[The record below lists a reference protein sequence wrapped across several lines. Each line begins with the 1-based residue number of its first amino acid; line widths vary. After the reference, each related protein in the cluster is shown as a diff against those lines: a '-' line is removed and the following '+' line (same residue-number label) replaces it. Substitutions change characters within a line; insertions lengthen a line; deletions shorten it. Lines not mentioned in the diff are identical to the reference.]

1 MARDFAK
8 GLYSSLAW
16 QQVSAYY
23 MSSKNYICERCGKP
37 AKICHHKTWLT
48 PSNISNTSISLN
60 PDNLECLCQECHN
73 IEHMRSDAA
82 IYFDDNGNVRA
93 IKEST
98 TIQEHKAAADLIDDT
113 LEKARALLS
122 VVSCDD
128 KTQG

>member
-8 GLYSSLAW
+8 ALYKSAAW

-23 MSSKNYICERCGKP
+23 MQSKNYICERCGKP

-73 IEHMRSDAA
+73 IEHNRDDAA
-82 IYFDDNGNVRA
+82 IYFDKDGNV
-93 IKEST
+93 IHVKESV
-98 TIQEHKAAADLIDDT
+98 TIQEHKAAADLVDETIQ
-113 LEKARALLS
+113 KARALLS
-122 VVSCDD
+122 VVSRDEE
-128 KTQG
+128 

>member
-8 GLYSSLAW
+8 ALYKSTAW

-73 IEHMRSDAA
+73 VEHNRDDAA
-82 IYFDDNGNVRA
+82 IYFDDKGNVTHV
-93 IKEST
+93 KESV
-98 TIQEHKAAADLIDDT
+98 TIQEHKAAAGLIDDT
-113 LEKARALLS
+113 LAKARALLS
-122 VVSCDD
+122 VVSSEE
-128 KTQG
+128 

>member
-73 IEHMRSDAA
+73 VEHNRDDAA
-82 IYFDDNGNVRA
+82 IYFDDKGNVTHV
-93 IKEST
+93 KESV
-98 TIQEHKAAADLIDDT
+98 TIQEHKAAAGLIDDT
-113 LEKARALLS
+113 LAKARALLY
-122 VVSCDD
+122 VVSSEE
-128 KTQG
+128 

>member
-8 GLYSSLAW
+8 ALYKSTAW

-23 MSSKNYICERCGKP
+23 MQSKNYICERCGKP

-73 IEHMRSDAA
+73 VEHNRDDAA
-82 IYFDDNGNVRA
+82 IYFDDKGNVTHV
-93 IKEST
+93 KESV
-98 TIQEHKAAADLIDDT
+98 TIQEHKAAAGLIDDT
-113 LEKARALLS
+113 LAKSRALLS
-122 VVSCDD
+122 VVSSEE
-128 KTQG
+128 